1 MTKTHDLGHGWY
13 ANHTKN
19 VAGIETLTI
28 RNPDKG
34 QRIDL
39 GNESIDMLRAIF
51 AEVDRNLSG
60 SSSSECPH
68 CHLGF
73 APSVIVRHIREKH

>member
-1 MTKTHDLGHGWY
+1 MTTKTTDLGQGWY
-13 ANHTKN
+13 ANLTRN

-39 GNESIDMLRAIF
+39 GTESIDALRAIF
-51 AEVDRNLSG
+51 AKADTYHADRFMAAENL
-60 SSSSECPH
+60 H
-68 CHLGF
+68 
-73 APSVIVRHIREKH
+73 REG